1 LTINSNPFTIY
12 EKILNNALEVPE
24 FIEKGHNF
32 MQLTL
37 RLAWRNVWRQRR
49 RTFIIALAMGVMMS
63 LLVLYDGLIG
73 GFEQAI
79 YGNAIQLLGGNI
91 QAHAPGYNEKVGRK
105 PLLALADP
113 DALIRTA
120 ESHADVVA
128 ASKRINT
135 GGVVTN
141 REGAFSVS
149 IIGVETEK
157 EILVS
162 PVAQNITAGRYLN
175 PDDGDFIIIGQGL
188 ASAMDITVGD
198 RITMVARSTREQ
210 TRQRT
215 MTVVG
220 IYDVGVPTVEKTT
233 IYMSLFEAQQLL
245 GLDGQVTEV
254 VVSLKQIG
262 QETGVVNY
270 INANL
275 PGYEVNTWVNSFPEL
290 KQTMDMKTS
299 TMGVFGVVM
308 LAVVAIGILNS
319 QMMAVFERTR
329 EIGVMGALGMKP
341 GGIMLLFLLEGTL
354 IGVMGAVVGA
364 VLGTLIN
371 GLMAYFGIDYGGFAD
386 LTEYTAL
393 ISGRIYSQ
401 MVPLKVLQHGLTV
414 LIIATLAAFLP
425 ARDAS
430 TREPAAA
437 LHHV

>member
-1 LTINSNPFTIY
+1 
-12 EKILNNALEVPE
+12 
-24 FIEKGHNF
+24 
-32 MQLTL
+32 MQLYL

-49 RTFIIALAMGVMMS
+49 RTLIIALAMGVMMS

-91 QAHAPGYNEKVGRK
+91 QVHAPGYNEKIGRK
-105 PLLALADP
+105 PLIALADP
-113 DALIRTA
+113 DALIRAA
-120 ESHADVVA
+120 EGHADVVA
-128 ASKRINT
+128 AAKRINT
-135 GGVVTN
+135 GGIVTN

-149 IIGVETEK
+149 VIGVETDK
-157 EILVS
+157 ELLVS
-162 PVAQNITAGRYLN
+162 PVAQNIAVGRYLN
-175 PDDGDFIIIGQGL
+175 PQDGDLIVIGQGL
-188 ASAMDITVGD
+188 ATAMGITVGD
-198 RITMVARSTREQ
+198 RITMVARATHEQ
-210 TRQRT
+210 NRQRT

-220 IYDVGVPTVEKTT
+220 IYDVGVPSVEKTT
-233 IYMSLFEAQQLL
+233 IYMSLLEAQQLF

-254 VVSLKQIG
+254 VISLEQIG
-262 QETGVVNY
+262 QETGVVNHV
-270 INANL
+270 NANL
-275 PGYEVNTWVNSFPEL
+275 SGYEVDTWINSFPEL

-299 TMGVFGVVM
+299 TMGVFGIIM
-308 LAVVAIGILNS
+308 LSVVAIGILNS

-341 GGIMLLFLLEGTL
+341 GGIMILFLLEGTL

-371 GLMAYFGIDYGGFAD
+371 GALAYYGIDYGGFAD

-401 MVPLKVLQHGLTV
+401 MVPMKVLQHGLTV
-414 LIIATLAAFLP
+414 LIIATIAAFLP

-430 TREPAAA
+430 SREPAAA